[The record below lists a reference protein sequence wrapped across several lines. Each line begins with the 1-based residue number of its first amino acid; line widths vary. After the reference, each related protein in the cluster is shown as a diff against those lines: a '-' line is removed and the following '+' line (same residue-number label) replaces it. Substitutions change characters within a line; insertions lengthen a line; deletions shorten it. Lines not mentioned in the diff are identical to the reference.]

1 MALTISVLKISLILS
16 VWTYKFQKL
25 LILSFM
31 YTQEHILKRFGSYQN
46 QYFLLVKIYTTDITR
61 ITPAAPSTHTML
73 ILNDSARSVV
83 SR

>member
-1 MALTISVLKISLILS
+1 MALTISIQKNILNFKCMHIEIEDT
-16 VWTYKFQKL
+16 VVQV
-25 LILSFM
+25 

-46 QYFLLVKIYTTDITR
+46 QYFLLVKIYTTDIAR
-61 ITPAAPSTHTML
+61 ITPAAPSTHTIL